1 VGEVDFG
8 LVFAP
13 VSAPEVSP
21 SVYTESQSSL
31 PVQSSTQPPANPQSS
46 GQKPS
51 IHNANTSAKLRKLNS
66 NLPLSSQSTRSSQR
80 TPRPDLYT
88 ALDDEQ
94 NKLTPAANPPPEA
107 QASESAIIRTTPASS
122 NTPRQPTPV
131 RTVELVAESPT
142 NAPGSGRR
150 LRTVEKVTLTGSQ
163 LQFLQGGHVEGSNKT
178 PIPQKKRKRTSL
190 RSREHSTDLSQD
202 VLEKDT
208 TDLDLD
214 ELSPQQTVRSSKR
227 MKRVVQQTVSK
238 PSSEPE
244 VDEQVEAEG
253 IDDRQAAILLS
264 KNRPRRSPRRISEA
278 SPDLD
283 LPIPSVQNKRRG
295 KHQFEPS
302 PAQQRQPKANPKTKK
317 QSSKPVIKDYGSPI
331 PVIVHRLAQAT
342 NFSDDNFDVDVLNLK
357 IPRAKRGDPN
367 AVDVLSQVCEEIVTS
382 ALEALSENAKR
393 SSDPAVRREY
403 KTKYH
408 GVEAFGREL
417 QIRLLEHVSF
427 INSTI
432 KRYIY

>member
-1 VGEVDFG
+1 
-8 LVFAP
+8 
-13 VSAPEVSP
+13 
-21 SVYTESQSSL
+21 
-31 PVQSSTQPPANPQSS
+31 
-46 GQKPS
+46 
-51 IHNANTSAKLRKLNS
+51 
-66 NLPLSSQSTRSSQR
+66 
-80 TPRPDLYT
+80 
-88 ALDDEQ
+88 
-94 NKLTPAANPPPEA
+94 
-107 QASESAIIRTTPASS
+107 
-122 NTPRQPTPV
+122 
-131 RTVELVAESPT
+131 
-142 NAPGSGRR
+142 
-150 LRTVEKVTLTGSQ
+150 
-163 LQFLQGGHVEGSNKT
+163 
-178 PIPQKKRKRTSL
+178 
-190 RSREHSTDLSQD
+190 
-202 VLEKDT
+202 
-208 TDLDLD
+208 LD

-432 KRYIY
+432 KRYIYWRPQTINLDNGDSLQRRLRDEQKRKLTLREQISHIRAEREQVALKMDKIRIRHENETKKVLVS